1 MEENTLQHPFAS
13 EPVGRLLIRFAVPS
27 IISMV
32 VNSVYNM
39 VDQIFIG
46 QGVGYIG
53 NTATNICFPFT
64 TMYLALS
71 LLIGDGA
78 AALFSLRLGEGR
90 REEARDTVGTAILL
104 GLLVGGSYTALC
116 ELALQPLLGLFG
128 CTESAFPYAVEYAS
142 ITLLGV
148 PFVAVSIACSNIIRA
163 DGSPQYSMFC
173 MLAGCFTNIALDWH
187 FVMNLGWG
195 IAGAAWATVIGQVLN
210 CALAVI
216 RLPKLKNVQLSLRT
230 LRLRRCAVFQ
240 IGRLGISSFITQGA
254 ATFVVI
260 LMNRSLSTYGALSI
274 YGSDIPQA
282 AFGNVMKVNQVV
294 VAVLLG
300 LGVGS
305 QPIVGFNYGARIYER
320 VRQTYLICIGAATT
334 AAVTGWGFCQL
345 FTQDI
350 VNLFGQ
356 EGELYNQFAL
366 NCFHI
371 FLSMVLLYGV
381 TVPTGIFFQAIGK
394 PVKAL
399 LCSLGRQVLFFV
411 PCIFIMRAMAGLE
424 GLLYAG
430 PIADVCA
437 FLLSGALG
445 LREMR
450 LMRQQSHTPQT
461 GE

>member
-1 MEENTLQHPFAS
+1 M
-13 EPVGRLLIRFAVPS
+13 
-27 IISMV
+27 
-32 VNSVYNM
+32 
-39 VDQIFIG
+39 
-46 QGVGYIG
+46 
-53 NTATNICFPFT
+53 
-64 TMYLALS
+64 
-71 LLIGDGA
+71 
-78 AALFSLRLGEGR
+78 
-90 REEARDTVGTAILL
+90 
-104 GLLVGGSYTALC
+104 
-116 ELALQPLLGLFG
+116 
-128 CTESAFPYAVEYAS
+128 
-142 ITLLGV
+142 
-148 PFVAVSIACSNIIRA
+148 
-163 DGSPQYSMFC
+163 
-173 MLAGCFTNIALDWH
+173 
-187 FVMNLGWG
+187 
-195 IAGAAWATVIGQVLN
+195 
-210 CALAVI
+210 
-216 RLPKLKNVQLSLRT
+216 
-230 LRLRRCAVFQ
+230 
-240 IGRLGISSFITQGA
+240 
-254 ATFVVI
+254 
-260 LMNRSLSTYGALSI
+260 
-274 YGSDIPQA
+274 
-282 AFGNVMKVNQVV
+282 V

-320 VRQTYLICIGAATT
+320 VRRTYLICIGAATT

-411 PCIFIMRAMAGLE
+411 PCIFIMRAIAGLE

-430 PIADVCA
+430 PIADACA

-450 LMRQQSHTPQT
+450 LMRQQPHSPQT

>member
-1 MEENTLQHPFAS
+1 MEQNTLQHPFAR
-13 EPVGRLLIRFAVPS
+13 EPVGKLLIRFAVPS

-32 VNSVYNM
+32 VNSIYNM

-64 TMYLALS
+64 TMYLALC

-90 REEARDTVGTAILL
+90 KEEARDTIGTAILL
-104 GLLVGGSYTALC
+104 GLLVGGSYTLLC
-116 ELALQPLLGLFG
+116 ELGLRSLLGLFG

-142 ITLLGV
+142 VTLLGV
-148 PFVAVSIACSNIIRA
+148 PCVAVSISCSNIIRA

-173 MLAGCFTNIALDWH
+173 MLSGCFTNIVLDWY
-187 FVMNLGWG
+187 FVMRLGWG
-195 IAGAAWATVIGQVLN
+195 IAGAAWATVIGQALN
-210 CALAVI
+210 CFLGLV
-216 RLPKLKNVQLSLRT
+216 RLPKLKNVTLSRKA
-230 LRLRRCAVFQ
+230 LRLRRQTVLQ

-260 LMNRSLSTYGALSI
+260 LMNRSLSTYGALTV

-294 VAVLLG
+294 AAVLLG

-305 QPIVGFNYGARIYER
+305 QPIVGFNYGARIFSR
-320 VRQTYLICIGAATT
+320 VRRTYLICIGAATA
-334 AAVTGWGFCQL
+334 AAVFGWGFCQL
-345 FTQDI
+345 FTQNI

-356 EGELYNQFAL
+356 EGELYNRFAL

-371 FLSMVLLYGV
+371 FLSMMLLYGV

-394 PVKAL
+394 PAKAL
-399 LCSLGRQVLFFV
+399 LCSLGRQVIFFI
-411 PCIFIMRAMAGLE
+411 PCIFITRAVAGLE

-430 PIADVCA
+430 PIADACA
-437 FLLSGALG
+437 FLLAGSLGFRELQALK
-445 LREMR
+445 
-450 LMRQQSHTPQT
+450 RQAEEQPEQW
-461 GE
+461 

>member
-1 MEENTLQHPFAS
+1 MEQNPMQHPFAR
-13 EPVGRLLIRFAVPS
+13 EPVGRLLLRFAVPS

-64 TMYLALS
+64 TMYLALC

-90 REEARDTVGTAILL
+90 QEEARDTVSTAILL
-104 GLLVGGSYTALC
+104 GLLVGGSYTVLC
-116 ELALQPLLGLFG
+116 ELGLRPMLGLFG

-163 DGSPQYSMFC
+163 DGSPKYSMLC
-173 MLAGCFTNIALDWH
+173 MLSGCFTNIVLDWH

-216 RLPKLKNVQLSLRT
+216 RLPRLKNVQLNG
-230 LRLRRCAVFQ
+230 LRLRPRTALQ

-260 LMNRSLSTYGALSI
+260 LMNRSLSIYGALSP
-274 YGSDIPQA
+274 YGPDIPQA

-320 VRQTYLICIGAATT
+320 VRRTYLICIGAATA
-334 AAVTGWGFCQL
+334 AAVCGWAFCQL
-345 FTQDI
+345 FTQGI

-371 FLSMVLLYGV
+371 FLSMVPLYGI

-411 PCIFIMRAMAGLE
+411 PCIFITRAAAGLE

-430 PIADVCA
+430 PIADACA
-437 FLLSGALG
+437 FVLAFSLG
-445 LREMR
+445 LWEMR
-450 LMRQQSHTPQT
+450 LLKRQSIQETA
-461 GE
+461 